1 MYRMVHQAPWISATL
16 LQHVIVKDAPK
27 LNKALALRRCRNS
40 DCYPL
45 VCDLELLLVRL
56 GGSRQPTH
64 RPPHLRRNKFSFFNH
79 EEEKIKLA
87 FRLELKIHFL
97 MFKNR
102 AKTVLARK
110 RSQIGRIFCGPCVW
124 LLLVPWCFR
133 FPCRLPKMNAIARR
147 SLATSTL
154 CWYNSPKLKSLP
166 SLSLVSVQRTTQQPS
181 FFGTTRMNLSPEDRI
196 SPSFYLCFFWEKES
210 KPFVCTQHVE
220 RSRQISLW

>member
-1 MYRMVHQAPWISATL
+1 MLFDRFYKCIRASCSILDRMYRMVHQAPWISATL
-16 LQHVIVKDAPK
+16 LQHVIVQDAPK

-79 EEEKIKLA
+79 EEGKIKLA

-110 RSQIGRIFCGPCVW
+110 RSQNRSD
-124 LLLVPWCFR
+124 LLW
-133 FPCRLPKMNAIARR
+133 
-147 SLATSTL
+147 
-154 CWYNSPKLKSLP
+154 
-166 SLSLVSVQRTTQQPS
+166 
-181 FFGTTRMNLSPEDRI
+181 
-196 SPSFYLCFFWEKES
+196 
-210 KPFVCTQHVE
+210 
-220 RSRQISLW
+220 SLWGCCSFLDAFVFLVVCPK